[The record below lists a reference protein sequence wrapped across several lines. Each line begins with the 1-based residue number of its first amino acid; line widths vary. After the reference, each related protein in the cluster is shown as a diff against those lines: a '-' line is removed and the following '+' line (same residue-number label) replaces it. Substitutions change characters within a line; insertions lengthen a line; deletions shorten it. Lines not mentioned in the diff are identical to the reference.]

1 MPSTDPSTPRND
13 GDLYH
18 EEDANGNIKET
29 MTYTKGDPAPASDV
43 PAQRVVVKALA
54 LVGLAFLGIILLPLL
69 VALAGLLLGLALG
82 LAQAVIFVFFLAL
95 PFYAALLLLDLL
107 VGTHC
112 ATDLTHSITR
122 AWRVCRIWCSEG
134 LAHAKEIAHRI
145 TPKF

>member
-82 LAQAVIFVFFLAL
+82 LAAYLAAGRVLAHLVVDLATTDPATLLAVPCLLALVGFLACLL
-95 PFYAALLLLDLL
+95 PALRAA
-107 VGTHC
+107 
-112 ATDLTHSITR
+112 
-122 AWRVCRIWCSEG
+122 RVDP
-134 LAHAKEIAHRI
+134 AIALRND
-145 TPKF
+145 